1 MREAAFLEVDEAFR
15 RCSPVGRATMHLK
28 SRFASAGRN
37 DNWTAFRDAIPKLQF
52 GPTLAVTV
60 SGIFAVKAM
69 RIGSTYQET

>member
-37 DNWTAFRDAIPKLQF
+37 DNWIAFRDAIPKLQSR
-52 GPTLAVTV
+52 PPLAVTA
-60 SGIFAVKAM
+60 SGIFAVKAVGV
-69 RIGSTYQET
+69 GSTYQET